1 MGPFIS
7 MLGLTALEL
16 GPEQAHISDMAYTV
30 EIVRYGPPGPDS
42 ATAFPAYL
50 LPDRYATAALAEAA
64 GRLAVRKLDAEP
76 KTAYYNVLDA
86 RGEPI

>member
-1 MGPFIS
+1 MRY
-7 MLGLTALEL
+7 A
-16 GPEQAHISDMAYTV
+16 V
-30 EIVRYGPPGPDS
+30 EIVRYGPVGPNS

-64 GRLAVRKLDAEP
+64 GRIAVEKLDAEP
-76 KTAYYNVLDA
+76 RTAYYNVLDE